1 MDPGR
6 NPPPCGAFANCCSV
20 TASAA

>member
-6 NPPPCGAFANCCSV
+6 NPPPCGAFAKCCSV